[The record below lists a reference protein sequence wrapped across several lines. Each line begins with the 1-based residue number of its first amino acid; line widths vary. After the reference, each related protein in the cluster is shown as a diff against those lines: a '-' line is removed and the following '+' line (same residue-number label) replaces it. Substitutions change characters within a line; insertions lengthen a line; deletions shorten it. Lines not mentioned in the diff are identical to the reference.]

1 MPTGHVN
8 DTTSR
13 LAEVTCTSLVLSR
26 VYFGAAHDLLV

>member
-13 LAEVTCTSLVLSR
+13 LAEVDLYFTLVLAWIR
-26 VYFGAAHDLLV
+26 LT